1 VTSTLQ
7 NQSSWMLWWH
17 PSDRKQESNMAQFIV
32 NAQLNIRHFD
42 IVEAD
47 SLEEAMKLVD
57 SWTADDF
64 TEDENSSRSWTIE
77 VL

>member
-1 VTSTLQ
+1 
-7 NQSSWMLWWH
+7 
-17 PSDRKQESNMAQFIV
+17 MAQFIV